1 MERSVGK
8 EAESSN
14 SRDWDVLFCLFA
26 KAIADENDT
35 RKIQALIK
43 LARMAKH
50 APVSLLVRTVPMLLE
65 LLGSPHRNSSA
76 TVQEAS
82 AYCLKCIASQGEMAH
97 LIGQAG
103 AIPILLRL
111 LPNSD
116 GEFQRA
122 LLKCLR
128 SVITFWIPNRVIL
141 ASHGGLETVVA
152 MLETSSGEFKL
163 ILLEIL
169 SSLAL
174 VREVRKFLWNSRRVN
189 LLVEAASHGSMSSR
203 TRAAQAIGLLGL
215 IKRACRAFVDVGVV
229 PVLMHLLTE
238 GNATAKAVAGNSLGV
253 ISSHVDFIRPIAQ
266 AGAIPLY
273 AELLCGSD
281 PAGKE
286 VAEDVICVLA
296 VNEENA
302 VEIVEHLVRN
312 LRGGDARAKAAAAGV
327 IWDLSSY
334 KYSSPAVR
342 NNSCVIPTLVELLV
356 DENFDVREK
365 AAGAVAQLSQ
375 NKADRAALANSGAIQ
390 RLISMLEAEA
400 DVLRDDAAEALVNFS
415 LDPSLGE
422 QISCI
427 LENPIFQN
435 MQHRVMQMRDADRHM
450 EPSLQHP
457 LTLNPALSRILH

>member
-1 MERSVGK
+1 MEKS
-8 EAESSN
+8 ESSN
-14 SRDWDVLFCLFA
+14 SRNWGVLFRLFA
-26 KAIADENDT
+26 KAIADEDDC
-35 RKIQALIK
+35 RKIEALSK
-43 LARMAKH
+43 LATMSEH
-50 APVSLLVRTVPMLLE
+50 APESILVRTVPMLLE
-65 LLGSPHRNSSA
+65 LLGSPYSNSNA
-76 TVQEAS
+76 NVQEAS
-82 AYCLKCIASQGEMAH
+82 ACCLAYISSQGDMAH
-97 LIGQAG
+97 LIGHSD
-103 AIPILLRL
+103 AIPRLVRL

-116 GEFQRA
+116 GSFQMA

-128 SVITFWIPNRVIL
+128 RVITYWIPNRVSL
-141 ASHGGLETVVA
+141 ASHGGLETVLA
-152 MLETSSGEFKL
+152 MLETSSGEFKE

-174 VREVRKFLWNSRRVN
+174 VREVRKFLWNLRRVD
-189 LLVEAASHGSMSSR
+189 LLVEAASHGCMSSR

-215 IKRACRAFVDVGVV
+215 IKRACRALVDVGAV

-238 GNATAKAVAGNSLGV
+238 GTATAQVVAGNSLGV

-273 AELLCGSD
+273 VELLCGSNL
-281 PAGKE
+281 AGKE
-286 VAEDVICVLA
+286 VAEDVLCVLA

-302 VEIVEHLVRN
+302 VEIVENLVRS
-312 LRGGDARAKAAAAGV
+312 LRGGDARAKAAAIGV

-342 NNSCVIPTLVELLV
+342 NNSCVIPILVELLG

-365 AAGAVAQLSQ
+365 AAGAVAQMSQ
-375 NKADRAALANSGAIQ
+375 NKADRAVLANSGAIQ
-390 RLISMLEAEA
+390 RLISMLEAED

-427 LENPIFQN
+427 LENPLFQN
-435 MQHRVMQMRDADRHM
+435 MQLRVMQMRDADRHM
-450 EPSLQHP
+450 EPSLQDP
-457 LTLNPALSRILH
+457 LTLNPAALSGIFH

>member
-8 EAESSN
+8 GAESSN
-14 SRDWDVLFCLFA
+14 SRDWDVLFRLFA

-35 RKIQALIK
+35 Q
-43 LARMAKH
+43 
-50 APVSLLVRTVPMLLE
+50 

-76 TVQEAS
+76 NVQEAS
-82 AYCLKCIASQGEMAH
+82 ACCLTCITSQGEMAH
-97 LIGQAG
+97 LIGQSG

-111 LPNSD
+111 LPNYD
-116 GEFQRA
+116 GGFQMA

-128 SVITFWIPNRVIL
+128 SVVTFWIPNRVSL
-141 ASHGGLETVVA
+141 ASHVGLETVLA

-174 VREVRKFLWNSRRVN
+174 VRECSCIY
-189 LLVEAASHGSMSSR
+189 S
-203 TRAAQAIGLLGL
+203 
-215 IKRACRAFVDVGVV
+215 
-229 PVLMHLLTE
+229 E
-238 GNATAKAVAGNSLGV
+238 GNATAKVVAGISLGV

-286 VAEDVICVLA
+286 VAEDVLCVLA

-302 VEIVEHLVRN
+302 VEIVENLIRS
-312 LRGGDARAKAAAAGV
+312 LRGGDARAKAAAVGV

-334 KYSSPAVR
+334 K
-342 NNSCVIPTLVELLV
+342 
-356 DENFDVREK
+356 EK

-375 NKADRAALANSGAIQ
+375 NKADRAVLANSGAIQ
-390 RLISMLEAEA
+390 RLISMLEAED

-427 LENPIFQN
+427 LENPLFQD
-435 MQHRVMQMRDADRHM
+435 MQLRVMQMRDAYRHM